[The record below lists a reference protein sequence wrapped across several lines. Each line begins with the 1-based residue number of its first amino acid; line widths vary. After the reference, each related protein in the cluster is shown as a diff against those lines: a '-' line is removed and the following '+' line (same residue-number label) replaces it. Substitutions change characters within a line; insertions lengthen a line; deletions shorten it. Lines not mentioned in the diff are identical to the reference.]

1 MVVRATTSTTAIA
14 PFNILDVYTGSAAAY
29 SLRKLRGAYSGAA
42 VRVRRSNDN
51 AEQDI
56 GFDALGNFDEL
67 SLVSFVGVNS
77 GFVTTWYDQSGNVRN
92 ATQAIAANQPR
103 IVDAG
108 VVDKVNGRSSLT
120 YPSNTMQF
128 IYSGTGLSSTNAW
141 FFNVFST
148 TDQIGLWHYSSA
160 GTFLG
165 AWGQTEEST
174 TSLDMGNVVTR
185 VNGGII
191 SPLTRLS
198 LRNAVATGSL
208 LVASHGQVITN
219 PFLDPK
225 YNGYDNASLGGY
237 SVTGSS
243 PEFILYT
250 SDQSSNRATIEANI
264 MSYYGIN

>member
-1 MVVRATTSTTAIA
+1 MSSFLINPYRFGVAS
-14 PFNILDVYTGSAAAY
+14 NLLLDLYPGAAAAY
-29 SLRKLRGAYSGAA
+29 SLRQLRTGVTSV
-42 VRVRRSNDN
+42 VRVRRSSDN
-51 AEQDI
+51 TEADFTASQITD
-56 GFDALGNFDEL
+56 GTLTSWVGAGN
-67 SLVSFVGVNS
+67 G
-77 GFVTTWYDQSGNVRN
+77 GFVRTWYDQSGNVRN

-165 AWGQTEEST
+165 AWGQPEENT

-219 PFLDPK
+219 PFLAPK